1 MLLAREGRSGPTV
14 HHPAAADCLARARDA
29 AREIARLHDVDAV
42 LARATQGFA
51 AVLGVRDVALET
63 TMDPAAL
70 PRAQWIACSA
80 SPGGGATHVRIVLRE
95 GRRVRAVIGCA
106 CHAPPPDAMLD
117 ACELLARA
125 ASQHLATLAADARAA
140 TGGPPGARD
149 AQVLGPLFASNLIG
163 VRVAERSGRI
173 LEANDEF
180 LRILGYTRDE
190 LAGFDWWSAT
200 APESLAETRRATEE
214 LERRGRVGPFEK
226 TYRRR
231 DGTLVPVLVGFAQ
244 VDDDPARSIGFVLDL
259 TEQRRSESRLRMAT
273 EAARLGFYEHDL
285 RSGRIT
291 VCDEARRLL
300 GIPADAPVATRED
313 VYARIDPEDVATIRA
328 HPGLSVTPQRFAI
341 EFRVR
346 DADGG
351 VRWLEARGE
360 SMAEPQPEGRAPAE
374 PRPVRSAGVLMDVT
388 IRKRMHEAL
397 QASESRQREINASLV
412 EADRRKNEFLAMLA
426 HELRNPLAPIAN
438 GVEILRVA
446 PPDGPVAV
454 GAREIIGRQVRHLAR
469 LVDDLLDVARITR
482 GRIELKRE
490 PLDFRSVV
498 SAALETAQP
507 MITGRGHRCRL
518 DLAAEPLPVAG
529 DRLRLAQVVGNLLNN
544 AAKYTGDGGEID
556 VVARRRGERVHL
568 VVRDNGIG
576 MPPELLAQVFE
587 LFAQGSR
594 SLDRSEGGLGIGL
607 SLVRSLVEMHG
618 GVVHAASD
626 GPGRGSVFTIEL
638 PLVA

>member
-1 MLLAREGRSGPTV
+1 MRHAD
-14 HHPAAADCLARARDA
+14 AADHLACARDA
-29 AREIARLHDVDAV
+29 AREIQRLDAFDAV
-42 LARATQGFA
+42 LSRATQAFRALLSARDA
-51 AVLGVRDVALET
+51 AVQPATDA
-63 TMDPAAL
+63 AAL
-70 PRAQWIACSA
+70 PAARWITCSA
-80 SPGGGATHVRIVLRE
+80 SAPRDRTSVRIALRE
-95 GRRVRAVIGCA
+95 GRRLRAIVECGCD
-106 CHAPPPDAMLD
+106 APPEDACLD
-117 ACELLARA
+117 ACELLAQA
-125 ASQHLATLAADARAA
+125 ASQHLTTLAAEAGAGTSRV
-140 TGGPPGARD
+140 ARD
-149 AQVLGPLFASNLIG
+149 GQVLGPLFASNLIG
-163 VRVAERSGRI
+163 VRVAERNGRI

-180 LRILGYTRDE
+180 LRILGYRRDE
-190 LAGFDWWSAT
+190 LASADWWSVT
-200 APESLAETRRATEE
+200 APESLADTRRATEE

-231 DGTLVPVLVGFAQ
+231 DGTLVPVLVGFALL
-244 VDDDPARSIGFVLDL
+244 DRGTDRSVGFVLDL
-259 TEQRRSESRLRMAT
+259 TEQKRSESRLRMAT
-273 EAARLGFYEHDL
+273 DAARLGFYEHDL
-285 RSGRIT
+285 RSGRMT

-300 GIPADAPVATRED
+300 GVPPEAPVATRED
-313 VYARIDPEDVATIRA
+313 VYACIEPEDVATIRA

-346 DADGG
+346 DAEGG

-360 SMAEPQPEGRAPAE
+360 SMAEAPFDGASAGRA
-374 PRPVRSAGVLMDVT
+374 RPVRSAGVLMDVT

-490 PLDFRSVV
+490 IIDFRSVV

-518 DLAAEPLPVAG
+518 DLAAEPLRVAG

-544 AAKYTGDGGEID
+544 AAKYTANGGQID
-556 VVARRRGERVHL
+556 VIAHRHAERVRL
-568 VVRDNGIG
+568 VVRDDGIG
-576 MPPELLAQVFE
+576 MSAELLAQVFE

-607 SLVRSLVEMHG
+607 SLVRSLVEMHD

-626 GPGRGSVFTIEL
+626 GPGRGSAFTVEL
-638 PLVA
+638 PLVD